1 MGIGTLLA
9 KVAVEGLAYHF
20 DAVYSYKIPFEF
32 EGKAVEGCRVMVPF
46 GNGNRKKQGLILSVE
61 PLLETENIG
70 KLKSI
75 ISVLDKEPLFDK
87 EMLSLVLWLK
97 ETTFCTLYDGAKAM
111 LPAGIGLNYVVS
123 YSANEVSE
131 EALDKLNDDELRVY
145 NYLKDSSKY
154 VKREKILTDLGI
166 DSEAKILEKLVKK
179 DILVTNVDAK
189 RKTGDLTVKNVRLAV
204 NETQAEEILPTLTAK
219 QKSVVKLLLDI
230 GGASVK

>member
-97 ETTFCTLYDGAKAM
+97 ETTFCTLYEGAKAV

-123 YSANEVSE
+123 YSVNEVSE

-154 VKREKILTDLGI
+154 VKREMLDLLSFLLITVPIILKVLKIGMSLPFLLKNFSTIGSVGKL
-166 DSEAKILEKLVKK
+166 KKLVMPY
-179 DILVTNVDAK
+179 L
-189 RKTGDLTVKNVRLAV
+189 
-204 NETQAEEILPTLTAK
+204 
-219 QKSVVKLLLDI
+219 KLSTF
-230 GGASVK
+230 ASSCS